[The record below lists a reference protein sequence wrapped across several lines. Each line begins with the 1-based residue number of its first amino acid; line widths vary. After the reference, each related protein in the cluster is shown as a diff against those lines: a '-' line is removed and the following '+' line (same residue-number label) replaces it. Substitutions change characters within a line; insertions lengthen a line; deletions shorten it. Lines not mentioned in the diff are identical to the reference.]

1 MQRRTLLKLAAALSA
16 IGIARAP
23 ATAKSSPSSSIHNK
37 EPVTMDDVIIIG
49 GSFAGLA
56 GALQLG
62 RARRKVTVLD
72 IGLPRNRFAGHSH
85 GLLGHDHKPPL
96 AILAEARGQLAR
108 YPTVKLV
115 NARADSV
122 SGAIDDFSVRTSDGE
137 SLKARRLILSYGIVD
152 QMPDVPGFAEGWGT
166 SIVPCPYCDGFEVA
180 GQHWGLVWSG
190 RQSHNQARLFHDWTD
205 RLTLFADGHDI
216 PSDIRAD
223 LARRNIPVV
232 DGRITSIARP
242 GGHSATI
249 KLDTGPDVA
258 VDILFAHPR
267 NKPSASLHESLGLA
281 TVDTPSGIALKVDE
295 RRETSMPGIYAAGD
309 LANPGMPSVTTAS
322 WQGAMAGIFAQQS
335 MLV

>member
-16 IGIARAP
+16 IGLVRTQ
-23 ATAKSSPSSSIHNK
+23 ATAKPNPTLSIHNT
-37 EPVTMDDVIIIG
+37 EPLTMDDVIIIG

-72 IGLPRNRFAGHSH
+72 TGLPRNRFAGHSH

-96 AILAEARGQLAR
+96 DILAEARQQLAR

-115 NARADSV
+115 NARADSI
-122 SGAIDDFSVRTSDGE
+122 SGAIDDFSVRTGAGE
-137 SLKARRLILSYGIVD
+137 SLKGRRLILSYGIVD
-152 QMPDVPGFAEGWGT
+152 QMPDVPGFAEAWGT

-180 GQHWGLVWSG
+180 GQHWGLVWSS

-216 PSDIRAD
+216 PPDIRAD

-232 DGRITSIARP
+232 DGRITGIARP
-242 GGHSATI
+242 GGHSATV

-281 TVDTPSGIALKVDE
+281 TVDTPVGIALKADE
-295 RRETSMPGIYAAGD
+295 RRETSVPGIYAAGD

-335 MLV
+335 MLA